1 VYFKAMALPQPG
13 ILAAVPPA
21 ARFMT
26 FRLKPDAKPAG
37 ALSRLAALADGE
49 QTVVGVGSVTLAALG
64 KAVPGLREA
73 SATIGLGVAF
83 PSTPYALWL
92 WLRGT
97 DRGELLMR
105 GRRLAQLLVDSFALE
120 SVTDAFFHD
129 TGRDLTGYEDGTE
142 NPKDDAASAAAI
154 LANQGP
160 GLDGSS
166 FVAVQLWRH
175 DLAHFES
182 FSSEERDHIVGRR
195 REDNEEIE
203 DAPESAH
210 VKRAAQESF
219 EPEAFVVRRS
229 MPWASAIDEGL
240 VFVAFGHSFDAFEA
254 LSRRMLGL
262 EDGIVDALFRF
273 TRPLTSSYFWCPP
286 LKGAHLDLSALGL

>member
-1 VYFKAMALPQPG
+1 MAMGDPQRGILDAVPAAARYLSFRLRPEAQPG
-13 ILAAVPPA
+13 PVLQ
-21 ARFMT
+21 
-26 FRLKPDAKPAG
+26 
-37 ALSRLAALADGE
+37 RLAAFADGE
-49 QTVVGVGSVTLAALG
+49 RSVIGLGAQTLAALH
-64 KAVPGLREA
+64 KQLPGMREA
-73 SATIGLGVAF
+73 QALVGPGVAF
-83 PSTPYALWL
+83 PSTPLALWA

-97 DRGELLMR
+97 DRGELLQR
-105 GRRLAQLLVDSFALE
+105 GRKLVQLVSDAFVLD

-142 NPKDDAASAAAI
+142 NPADDAAVAAA
-154 LANQGP
+154 LVAGQGP
-160 GLDGSS
+160 GLDGGS

-175 DLAHFES
+175 DLTHFET
-182 FSSEERDHIVGRR
+182 FSPADRDHIFGRR

-210 VKRAAQESF
+210 VKRTAQESF
-219 EPEAFVVRRS
+219 DPTAFVVRRS
-229 MPWASAIDEGL
+229 MPWAGALDEGL

-262 EDGIVDALFRF
+262 EDGLVDALFRF

-286 LKGAHLDLSALGL
+286 TKAGKLDLSRLGL